1 MRLDCSELLCNKVL
15 LKYKEIE
22 KASDI
27 DIRRGQKE
35 YSLASVGNRVIYFLI
50 SYYNESKE
58 CLKFVKILPDP
69 LPQFTF

>member
-1 MRLDCSELLCNKVL
+1 MIAQSFCVLEFYYSIKVT
-15 LKYKEIE
+15 E

-27 DIRRGQKE
+27 DITSGQKE
-35 YSLASVGNRVIYFLI
+35 YTLASVSNGVMYLLI

-69 LPQFTF
+69 LQ

>member
-1 MRLDCSELLCNKVL
+1 M
-15 LKYKEIE
+15 
-22 KASDI
+22 DI
-27 DIRRGQKE
+27 IRGQKE
-35 YSLASVGNRVIYFLI
+35 YPLASVRNEVIYLLI